1 MQEGMT
7 CLEKRIMTRNPT
19 IPMNIYRSCPHNNQV
34 TLFQEMEQ
42 FLQAYYDLIDYC
54 EAFPLW
60 KRKMQEDLGG
70 SVSFL
75 AIAMEETLR
84 DKTVSVS
91 AAFKRFDSEK

>member
-1 MQEGMT
+1 
-7 CLEKRIMTRNPT
+7 
-19 IPMNIYRSCPHNNQV
+19 
-34 TLFQEMEQ
+34 
-42 FLQAYYDLIDYC
+42 
-54 EAFPLW
+54 
-60 KRKMQEDLGG
+60 MQEDLGG